1 MHSSRLDEAVGR
13 VWQVRQLAG
22 GGARA
27 AAGDDVLNADK
38 AKIRSRQ
45 RCSRRWT
52 QLRDGMGEW
61 VVRGMEGSREAWQR
75 ATESLGKAVQR
86 SVGMQWGLKMN
97 TRTPYDEKRAPA
109 SRGVTCTQTSLCV
122 ACANTPRR
130 LHESPPPPLTKHAP
144 LSLARRYDDTMAA
157 RRATLRVDCE
167 GRQQHCRRRRAPR
180 GAFVA
185 RGPARRDAPAE
196 EHWRTELQQ
205 ELGPRRTECE

>member
-109 SRGVTCTQTSLCV
+109 SRGVTCTQTSLRV
-122 ACANTPRR
+122 ACAKPPSAPRITPPLDKACSVVACSPLRR
-130 LHESPPPPLTKHAP
+130 HHGSPPCDAACRLRGTAAA
-144 LSLARRYDDTMAA
+144 LQATTSSA
-157 RRATLRVDCE
+157 RRARGSRACT
-167 GRQQHCRRRRAPR
+167 QRRSR
-180 GAFVA
+180 
-185 RGPARRDAPAE
+185 
-196 EHWRTELQQ
+196 
-205 ELGPRRTECE
+205 